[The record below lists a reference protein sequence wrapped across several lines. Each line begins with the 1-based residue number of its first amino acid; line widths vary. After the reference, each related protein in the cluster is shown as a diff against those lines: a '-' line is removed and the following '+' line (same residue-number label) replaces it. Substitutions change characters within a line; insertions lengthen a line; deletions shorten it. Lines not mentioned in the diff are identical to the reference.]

1 MKTVD
6 VLLAGKL
13 LPGADPGKAIA
24 ALAKMTGQPPDRTLA
39 LLTSGK
45 PRLFRAGLNQDQGEK
60 MVRQFAELGIAAIV
74 RPQAEAGL
82 APKET
87 AKAAVAPKP
96 APKAAIPPKPAPK
109 AAAPPKAGPQAK
121 AAPKPEAPPKPAPKV
136 EAPPKPAPESAP
148 KPAPAP
154 KAAAPPAPE
163 ASGDLTLGRPAVPT
177 PFSADYDSLTL
188 DRPDVPSP
196 TVVAVQPPDQP
207 DEELDLPLE
216 EALSPA
222 PPERPSAEQEAVE
235 NEDSVRKTLKI
246 EKESPVDQETVA
258 REPAPAPEPEPEE
271 EINPYAAP
279 KANLHTD
286 DSEGEWA
293 DSATV
298 VPAMSAVEWLRD
310 AWLCLAENP
319 KVWAQIILC
328 FAGIF
333 VLAFSLHIG
342 SGTLVHVVCPFLAAH
357 LALLVYRQTQDF
369 PITVQDGLL
378 ATKELKESV
387 PGGSYRRVMLRMLG
401 IGLITFLY
409 NMLAVLLFFLL
420 MGFKFLLSFVTGSGS
435 GGSAAFSNSLLL
447 IGGALLLYLLLQV
460 LLFPLAVF
468 SPTLVAVADR
478 GVFASIRQSLA
489 AGLKNWQALGVLLA
503 ACFFA
508 AVVSCA
514 LALLPGMALD
524 SGLLTAILFGLLFG
538 CLWAFLAIAGFFATQ
553 DVFGKEE

>member
-74 RPQAEAGL
+74 QPSAGAGPTPKATPAPGEAPQAPAVSRPVARSEASPKAAPQAEAAPQAVSISKPAA
-82 APKET
+82 APKTEDT
-87 AKAAVAPKP
+87 PKAAPKP
-96 APKAAIPPKPAPK
+96 APETA
-109 AAAPPKAGPQAK
+109 
-121 AAPKPEAPPKPAPKV
+121 V
-136 EAPPKPAPESAP
+136 
-148 KPAPAP
+148 
-154 KAAAPPAPE
+154 PPAPE
-163 ASGDLTLGRPAVPT
+163 RSGELNLGRPAVPT

-188 DRPDVPSP
+188 ERPEVPSP
-196 TVVAVQPPDQP
+196 TVVAVQPPDQS
-207 DEELDLPLE
+207 DEELDLHLE
-216 EALSPA
+216 ESQPPA
-222 PPERPSAEQEAVE
+222 PPEKPPAEQEAVE
-235 NEDSVRKTLKI
+235 SEDSVRKSLKI
-246 EKESPVDQETVA
+246 EKDSPADLETAERETVT
-258 REPAPAPEPEPEE
+258 APPPEPEE
-271 EINPYAAP
+271 EFNPYTAP
-279 KANLHTD
+279 KADLREAGD
-286 DSEGEWA
+286 DGEWA

-319 KVWAQIILC
+319 KVWAQIILSI
-328 FAGIF
+328 AGLF
-333 VLAFSLHIG
+333 VLAFSLSPG
-342 SGTLVHVVCPFLAAH
+342 SGTLTHVVCPLLAAH
-357 LALLVYRQTQDF
+357 LALLVYRQTQGF

-478 GVFASIRQSLA
+478 GVFASLRQSLA
-489 AGLKNWQALGVLLA
+489 AALKNWQALGVLLA

-514 LALLPGMALD
+514 LALLPGMVLD
-524 SGLLTAILFGLLFG
+524 SSLLTTILSGLLFG
-538 CLWAFLAIAGFFATQ
+538 CLWSFFSITGYFATQ
-553 DVFGKEE
+553 DVFGEEE

>member
-6 VLLAGKL
+6 VLLAGRL

-60 MVRQFAELGIAAIV
+60 MVRQFAELGIAAIA
-74 RPQAEAGL
+74 RPQEEAGL
-82 APKET
+82 APKE
-87 AKAAVAPKP
+87 AVKPAVAPK
-96 APKAAIPPKPAPK
+96 AAVPPKPAPK

-121 AAPKPEAPPKPAPKV
+121 AAPKPEAPPKPAP
-136 EAPPKPAPESAP
+136 ESAP
-148 KPAPAP
+148 KPAPETAV
-154 KAAAPPAPE
+154 PPAPE
-163 ASGDLTLGRPAVPT
+163 RSGELNLGRPAVPT

-188 DRPDVPSP
+188 ERPEVPSP
-196 TVVAVQPPDQP
+196 TVVAVQPPDQS
-207 DEELDLPLE
+207 DEELDLDLHLE
-216 EALSPA
+216 ESQPPA
-222 PPERPSAEQEAVE
+222 PPERPPAEQEAVE
-235 NEDSVRKTLKI
+235 SEDSVRKSLKI
-246 EKESPVDQETVA
+246 EKDSPADLETAERETVT
-258 REPAPAPEPEPEE
+258 APPPEPEE
-271 EINPYAAP
+271 EFNPYTAP
-279 KANLHTD
+279 KADLREAGD
-286 DSEGEWA
+286 DGEWA

-319 KVWAQIILC
+319 KVWAQIILSI
-328 FAGIF
+328 AGLF

-478 GVFASIRQSLA
+478 GVFASLRQSLA